1 MNAIKNIAILLLFSA
16 SAGFGAVCK
25 MPDSSLLDLGKYTGA
40 SAFYEKGIYGQNV
53 NVANLELYLPDSD
66 PDYAFKFLE
75 GVEYKSYY
83 PSEVAYPS
91 PSIHPAQTLSVMA
104 GYCPDY
110 ADQNIS
116 TGLAYKANFT
126 AAQVGEAS
134 ILGSSDRLVLD
145 TYQKFFTNSTEVIS
159 SSWKDAGTRG
169 HLVGEVL
176 DTYARQNPTV
186 VFVAAASNDA
196 DEGPGFVN
204 SPYKNMNVI
213 KVGALDDKTNFSTV
227 ASTSS
232 YGPNDFYN
240 PQTKT
245 VIKGVVSA
253 VDISTAGTVYTL
265 NYNGELQNIS
275 GTSFAAPIVSSVAT
289 LMLSYSKESNM
300 PASSRDAR
308 LVKAILLNSAS
319 KLDSWDNGS
328 KMMDSV
334 ELDGKNYSNV
344 LSTNQ
349 SLDYYTGAG
358 ALNASQALKEY
369 EKFGETSFLESV
381 AASDSDF
388 YYFSTDSESA
398 TLNATLCWFVG
409 AQVGDVTYD
418 TSGNISELDDALSY
432 FANLDL
438 RLWYEG
444 ENGERELIAQSVSEY
459 NNVEH
464 LYLTLEKEGNY
475 ALEVYF
481 KDLIYGSAD
490 GETYALAWNL
500 SQVPEPAFFA
510 AISGLIAAGLCI
522 AKKRRATFSLRK

>member
-1 MNAIKNIAILLLFSA
+1 MNAIKNTAILLLFSA

-53 NVANLELYLPDSD
+53 NVANLELYLPDDD

-110 ADQNIS
+110 ADQKIS

-213 KVGALDDKTNFSTV
+213 KVGALDDKTNFSSV

-245 VIKGVVSA
+245 AIKGVVSA

-265 NYNGELQNIS
+265 NYSGELQNIS

-308 LVKAILLNSAS
+308 LVKAILLNSAT

-328 KMMDSV
+328 RLMDSV
-334 ELDGKNYSNV
+334 EVDGKNYSNV
-344 LSTNQ
+344 LSTSQ

-358 ALNASQALKEY
+358 ALNANQALKEY
-369 EKFGETSFLESV
+369 ENFGTTSFLETV
-381 AASDSDF
+381 AASDSNF

-418 TSGNISELDDALSY
+418 TSGNISDLDDALSY

-481 KDLIYGSAD
+481 KDLIYGNAD
-490 GETYALAWNL
+490 SETYALAWNL